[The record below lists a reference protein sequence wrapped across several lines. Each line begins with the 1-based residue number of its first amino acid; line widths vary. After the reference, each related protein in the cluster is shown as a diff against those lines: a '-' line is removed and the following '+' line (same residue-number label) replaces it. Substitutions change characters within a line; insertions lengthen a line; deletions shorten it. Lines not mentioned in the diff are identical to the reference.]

1 MVYYARVV
9 FETNESVAERH
20 EDFGETRRWIEE
32 ERQSRPER
40 FHLGQ
45 IIQFSILGL
54 RQKLLQHL
62 ATKAPS
68 HQGKES

>member
-20 EDFGETRRWIEE
+20 EDFGEARRWIEE

-45 IIQFSILGL
+45 IIEATPTRPIVASCNAKGWD
-54 RQKLLQHL
+54 L
-62 ATKAPS
+62 A
-68 HQGKES
+68 